1 MLSAACLYRDDAVRL
16 MSVGIMKAPKNTD
29 LKVEKTEP
37 PTSLVHLALD
47 AADRGQSTA
56 LAVLQD
62 ARGEVRTAIENGIEL
77 AEKLSAGALR
87 FARKL
92 VAKIDEAANDGL
104 TATERALSSAVAS
117 AKQTTARDAA
127 ELPAAAA

>member
-1 MLSAACLYRDDAVRL
+1 MLSAASLYHDDAVRL
-16 MSVGIMKAPKNTD
+16 MSGGIMKAPKNE
-29 LKVEKTEP
+29 LKVEKTDSP
-37 PTSLVHLALD
+37 KSLVHLALD

-56 LAVLQD
+56 LSVLQD
-62 ARGEVRTAIENGIEL
+62 ARGELRTAIENGIEL

-104 TATERALSSAVAS
+104 TATERAFSATVAA

>member
-1 MLSAACLYRDDAVRL
+1 
-16 MSVGIMKAPKNTD
+16 MKATKNE
-29 LKVEKTEP
+29 LKVEKTESP
-37 PTSLVHLALD
+37 KSLVHLALD

-56 LAVLQD
+56 LSVLQD

-77 AEKLSAGALR
+77 AEKLSAGVLR

-104 TATERALSSAVAS
+104 TATERALSATVAT
-117 AKQTTARDAA
+117 AKQSTARDAA

>member
-1 MLSAACLYRDDAVRL
+1 
-16 MSVGIMKAPKNTD
+16 MKAPKND
-29 LKVEKTEP
+29 LKVEKTESP
-37 PTSLVHLALD
+37 KSLVHLALD

-77 AEKLSAGALR
+77 AEKLSAGVLR

-104 TATERALSSAVAS
+104 TATERALSATVEK
-117 AKQTTARDAA
+117 AKETTTKSSA

>member
-1 MLSAACLYRDDAVRL
+1 MIADDAVRL
-16 MSVGIMKAPKNTD
+16 TVLRMKATHSKTD
-29 LKVEKTEP
+29 IKIEKSE

-47 AADRGQSTA
+47 AADRGKSTA
-56 LAVLQD
+56 VAVFQD
-62 ARGEVRTAIENGIEL
+62 ARVEVRTAIEHGIDL

-92 VAKIDEAANDGL
+92 VVKVDEAANDGL
-104 TATERALSSAVAS
+104 AGTERALSAAVTTVKETAS
-117 AKQTTARDAA
+117 RTAA

>member
-1 MLSAACLYRDDAVRL
+1 
-16 MSVGIMKAPKNTD
+16 MKAPKNE
-29 LKVEKTEP
+29 LKVEKTESP
-37 PTSLVHLALD
+37 KTLVHLALD

-62 ARGEVRTAIENGIEL
+62 ARGELRTAIENGIEL

-104 TATERALSSAVAS
+104 TATERALSGVVAT